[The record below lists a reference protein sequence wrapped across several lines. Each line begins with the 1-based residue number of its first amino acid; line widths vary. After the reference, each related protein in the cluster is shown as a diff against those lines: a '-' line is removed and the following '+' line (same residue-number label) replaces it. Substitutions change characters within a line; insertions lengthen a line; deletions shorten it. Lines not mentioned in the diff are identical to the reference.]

1 MSQQS
6 QLPPLIGALDRA
18 SEWLGRTLSWLII
31 IMMLIQFLIVVLRYI
46 FSVNSIFMQEL
57 VMYMHAAVFMLAA
70 AYTFR
75 HDGHVRVDI
84 FYRKASPRRQ
94 ALINL
99 VGIVA
104 LLMPVMVFIIASSL
118 GYVSKSWQILETSSD
133 YGGIPAVFLL
143 KTMIPVFALLMIVQ
157 GIVEV
162 VRNIYILTG
171 RITPV
176 AEDDSHLEERV

>member
-31 IMMLIQFLIVVLRYI
+31 IMMLIQFVIVLLRYV
-46 FSVNSIFMQEL
+46 FSINSIFMQEL

-84 FYRKASPRRQ
+84 FYRKMSPRRQ

-99 VGIVA
+99 VGIVV
-104 LLMPVMVFIIASSL
+104 LLMPVMVFIIATST
-118 GYVSKSWQILETSSD
+118 GYVSKSWRVLETSPD
-133 YGGIPAVFLL
+133 YGGVPAVFLL
-143 KTMIPVFALLMIVQ
+143 KTMIPLFAVLMLLQ
-157 GIVEV
+157 GAVEV
-162 VRNIYILTG
+162 VRSLYILTG
-171 RITPV
+171 RITPPP
-176 AEDDSHLEERV
+176 EDENHLEERV